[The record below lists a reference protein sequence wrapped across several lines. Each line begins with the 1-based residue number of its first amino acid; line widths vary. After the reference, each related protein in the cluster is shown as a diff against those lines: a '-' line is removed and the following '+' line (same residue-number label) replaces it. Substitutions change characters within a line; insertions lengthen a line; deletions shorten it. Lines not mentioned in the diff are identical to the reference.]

1 MCGPPKVQEN
11 IAVVGNSS
19 SAICLTRSR
28 FTICHTQKSR
38 LRQDANVA
46 NPSRVWWLFPRA
58 KREPVI
64 SAAIASLLHGQANF
78 EVPGTCEEYN
88 AANSLL
94 ARHRRA
100 NAAFDVAA
108 EMQRCQE
115 RVHEARSAGPHQHDR
130 PVTTVDRNLRTKSL
144 FSRRSVAPEPCRT
157 V

>member
-1 MCGPPKVQEN
+1 M
-11 IAVVGNSS
+11 
-19 SAICLTRSR
+19 
-28 FTICHTQKSR
+28 
-38 LRQDANVA
+38 
-46 NPSRVWWLFPRA
+46 
-58 KREPVI
+58 I

-108 EMQRCQE
+108 EMQMRQE
-115 RVHEARSAGPHQHDR
+115 IVHEARSAGLYQHDR
-130 PVTTVDRNLRTKSL
+130 PVTIVDRNLRIKSL
-144 FSRRSVAPEPCRT
+144 FSRRSVVPEPCRA